1 MKSSAAIMI
10 TGSILAVLNIISFLL
25 MRSDKQRARKNRR
38 RIPERTL
45 FLSAAL
51 FGALG
56 GTLGMFVFRHK
67 TKHWYFRV
75 FFPVLLLLQAGIIG
89 YIRSRGVL

>member
-1 MKSSAAIMI
+1 MI
-10 TGSILAVLNIISFLL
+10 TGGILAVLNIISFLL
-25 MRSDKQRARKNRR
+25 MRSDKQRARMNRR

-89 YIRSRGVL
+89 YIWSRGAL

>member
-1 MKSSAAIMI
+1 MI
-10 TGSILAVLNIISFLL
+10 TGGILAVLNIVSFLL
-25 MRSDKQRARKNRR
+25 MHSDKQRARKNRR

-45 FLSAAL
+45 FLSAVL

-89 YIRSRGVL
+89 YIWSRGIL

>member
-10 TGSILAVLNIISFLL
+10 TGGILAVLNIISFLL
-25 MRSDKQRARKNRR
+25 MRSDKQRARMNRR

-89 YIRSRGVL
+89 YIRSRGAL

>member
-10 TGSILAVLNIISFLL
+10 TGGILAVLNIISFLL